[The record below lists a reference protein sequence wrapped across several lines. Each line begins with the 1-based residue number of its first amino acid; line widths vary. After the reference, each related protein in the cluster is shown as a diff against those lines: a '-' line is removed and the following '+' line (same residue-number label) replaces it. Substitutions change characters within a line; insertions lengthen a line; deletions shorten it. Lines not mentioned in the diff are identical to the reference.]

1 LNEVAA
7 SLARQRLDR
16 VIVGNVESLDC
27 GLGGEEFD
35 CVICGDVLEHL
46 RQPDRVLRR
55 IHSWLAPG
63 GHLVASIPNV
73 RNHSVL
79 TGLFEG
85 NWTYESAGLLDN
97 THLRFFTRLDIEQLL
112 DRSEFEIAGLGIV
125 PSDGYQ
131 EWIERGSPGQVR
143 LGRVDVIGIPVEEA
157 EEFYVYQYLIDAIRA
172 ESKSRRLTTIIVV
185 THNELAYTRQCV
197 ESVENC
203 TDEPFEF
210 VFVDNGSTDGTV
222 EYLRGVRNARLIAN
236 ADHRGFPAAVNQ
248 GIAIAQGDQLLLLNN
263 DVVVATGWLRRLLDA
278 LESDPKIGLVGPIT
292 NCTSGLQRI
301 DVPYQDLDALEKCA
315 WTVMKANRGRYF
327 DAEALMGFCLLI
339 RTSVVRRLGALDE
352 RFELGLYDDVGFSLR
367 ARQAGFRVIVAT
379 DVFVHHFGQRSAIGA
394 QIVADHL
401 MQVSEQRFAEKW
413 ENAKTPSDLAVQGD
427 GRFSRMDFAH
437 RRPAGLGEAD
447 ASPQAAVGHDTLD
460 RLP

>member
-1 LNEVAA
+1 MIPASACRILEIGCGTGRLGASIKARQRAFVTGIELNEVAA

-112 DRSEFEIAGLGIV
+112 DRSEFRDRRSWHSTQRWLSGMDRKRQSWSGALGPAWMSSVFRLKKPKSSTSINTL
-125 PSDGYQ
+125 SM
-131 EWIERGSPGQVR
+131 RFVR
-143 LGRVDVIGIPVEEA
+143 S
-157 EEFYVYQYLIDAIRA
+157 
-172 ESKSRRLTTIIVV
+172 SKSRRLTTIIVV

-210 VFVDNGSTDGTV
+210 
-222 EYLRGVRNARLIAN
+222 
-236 ADHRGFPAAVNQ
+236 
-248 GIAIAQGDQLLLLNN
+248 
-263 DVVVATGWLRRLLDA
+263 
-278 LESDPKIGLVGPIT
+278 GL
-292 NCTSGLQRI
+292 C
-301 DVPYQDLDALEKCA
+301 
-315 WTVMKANRGRYF
+315 
-327 DAEALMGFCLLI
+327 
-339 RTSVVRRLGALDE
+339 
-352 RFELGLYDDVGFSLR
+352 
-367 ARQAGFRVIVAT
+367 
-379 DVFVHHFGQRSAIGA
+379 
-394 QIVADHL
+394 
-401 MQVSEQRFAEKW
+401 
-413 ENAKTPSDLAVQGD
+413 
-427 GRFSRMDFAH
+427 
-437 RRPAGLGEAD
+437 
-447 ASPQAAVGHDTLD
+447 
-460 RLP
+460 